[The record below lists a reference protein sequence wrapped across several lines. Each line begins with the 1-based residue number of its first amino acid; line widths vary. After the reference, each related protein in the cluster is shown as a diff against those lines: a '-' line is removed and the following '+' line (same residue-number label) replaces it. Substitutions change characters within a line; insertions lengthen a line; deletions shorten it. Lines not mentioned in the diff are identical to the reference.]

1 MNSKIKKTP
10 IELRRGQIEREIEK
24 LQLPKNQK
32 TRRDFKSDEAFEI
45 WKERLKK
52 KLHELNEEL
61 IILDS
66 PYEYNELPLALAAEE
81 LGVTLEDMQAFVRE
95 ELIAVSFNG
104 EYRAGARMA
113 REEIALAAEVG
124 TEELLRIAYQNA
136 ENVFEEAIEFMRAG
150 NLARVEKAY
159 ERMESFSYES
169 SWSYW
174 EALEIAVNLMRGNYE
189 ELKDAFSFRYYNE
202 EQSIAA
208 LKTIRRVV
216 EVIEPK
222 DHLCAI
228 LKERI
233 LAVTDGKKATPFDS
247 SYSSYEGTEFFSNMD
262 ENQRHSM
269 FLTTVVMQ
277 SLETHKFNQWLKSS
291 RHNITSE
298 LKKEELERMIRN
310 AIYTALEAESTYHD
324 SPSSKFFVDRFVE
337 LFPQRWIPAKRIAL
351 LPKNEKATF
360 KNEDSEEENE

>member
-10 IELRRGQIEREIEK
+10 VEQRRGQIEKELEK

-32 TRRDFKSDEAFEI
+32 TRRDFKSDEALET
-45 WKERLKK
+45 WKERHKK

-61 IILDS
+61 IILDN
-66 PYEYNELPLALAAEE
+66 PYEYNEVPLALAAEE
-81 LGVTLEDMQAFVRE
+81 LGVSLDDIQAIVNE
-95 ELIAVSFNG
+95 ELIATSFNG
-104 EYRAGARMA
+104 EYRAGARVT
-113 REEIALAAEVG
+113 REEIARAAQVG
-124 TEELLRIAYQNA
+124 TEELLRIAYQSA
-136 ENVFEEAIEFMRAG
+136 DDVFEETLEFMRAG
-150 NLARVEKAY
+150 DLARVEEAY

-174 EALEIAVNLMRGNYE
+174 EALEIALNLMRGNYE
-189 ELKDAFSFRYYNE
+189 ELKDAFRFRYYNE
-202 EQSIAA
+202 EQIIAA
-208 LKTIRRVV
+208 LKTIRRAV
-216 EVIEPK
+216 EVIEPA

-277 SLETHKFNQWLKSS
+277 SLETHKFNQWLRSS
-291 RHNITSE
+291 RQNKTSE

-310 AIYTALEAESTYHD
+310 AIYTALEAESTYYD

-337 LFPQRWIPAKRIAL
+337 LFPQRWVPAKRITL
-351 LPKNEKATF
+351 LPKNEKPAP
-360 KNEDSEEENE
+360 KYANSEEEDE

>member
-10 IELRRGQIEREIEK
+10 VEQRRGQIEKEIEK

-32 TRRDFKSDEAFEI
+32 TRRDFKSDETFET
-45 WKERLKK
+45 WKERHKR

-61 IILDS
+61 IMLDN
-66 PYEYNELPLALAAEE
+66 PYEYNEVPLALAAEE
-81 LGVTLEDMQAFVRE
+81 LGITMDDMQAIVNE
-95 ELIAVSFNG
+95 ELIATSFNG
-104 EYRAGARMA
+104 EYRAGAHVT
-113 REEIALAAEVG
+113 REEIARAAEVG
-124 TEELLRIAYQNA
+124 TEELLRIAYQSA
-136 ENVFEEAIEFMRAG
+136 EDIFEEAIEFMRAG
-150 NLARVEKAY
+150 DLARVEKAY
-159 ERMESFSYES
+159 ERMDSFSYES
-169 SWSYW
+169 SRYYW
-174 EALEIAVNLMRGNYE
+174 RALDVAVNLMRGSYE
-189 ELKDAFSFRYYNE
+189 ELKDAFRFRYYE
-202 EQSIAA
+202 EEEIIAV
-208 LKTIRRVV
+208 LKTIRRAV
-216 EVIEPK
+216 EVIEPA

-277 SLETHKFNQWLKSS
+277 SLETYKFNQWLKST
-291 RHNITSE
+291 RHKTSE

-310 AIYTALEAESTYHD
+310 AIYTALEAESTYYD

-351 LPKNEKATF
+351 LPKNEKAVS
-360 KNEDSEEENE
+360 KEEDSEAEDE